1 MSNTL
6 LSIRTDD
13 KTKKEITDFAN
24 SVGLSVSAFITTAL
38 RQTMQEGTIVLTPK
52 FEPTRYLQRVIKKA
66 KSDLK
71 AGLASPPMNKKEAR
85 KHLEA
90 LMKK

>member
-1 MSNTL
+1 MGNAL

-13 KTKKEITDFAN
+13 KTKKEITQFAN
-24 SVGLSVSAFITTAL
+24 SVGLSVSAFVTTVL
-38 RQTMQEGTIVLTPK
+38 RQTMQEGKIELTPK
-52 FEPTRYLQRVIKKA
+52 FEPTPYLEGVIKKA
-66 KSDLK
+66 EADLK

-85 KHLEA
+85 EHLEA